1 MLKNTNLP
9 LQVKK
14 LEIRKVEDE
23 PIGVPMKKKG
33 DDEDSWG
40 GFSGGGKKK
49 GKFGGKKSATAS
61 GTATPSE
68 EVPSTPSGAVNV
80 PYSLL
85 SALLALSIPPP
96 TTSADVSRCIND
108 LETKKAWFEV
118 NSERKTKEEIER
130 VEQLVKKMQKKNEA
144 ALAGKNGEDKVD
156 ELDGEEEGGK
166 KEPLHSKWTR

>member
-1 MLKNTNLP
+1 
-9 LQVKK
+9 
-14 LEIRKVEDE
+14 
-23 PIGVPMKKKG
+23 MKKKG

-49 GKFGGKKSATAS
+49 GKFGGKKSTTDS

-68 EVPSTPSGAVNV
+68 DVPPTPSGAVNV
-80 PYSLL
+80 PFALL

-108 LETKKAWFEV
+108 LETKKAWFEA

-144 ALAGKNGEDKVD
+144 VLAVK
-156 ELDGEEEGGK
+156 DGEEKVVEVNGAGM
-166 KEPLHSKWTR
+166 KEPLHSMWTERCSMAPSALG